1 MDHTTH
7 VIPKK
12 DTASVQRW
20 KLDNLDKPKP
30 QNPPEPSQVDQ
41 PDKVSES
48 PANTEPEK
56 QPTPALPTAEQINHV
71 YQQAQEDGY
80 SAGFQAGRAAGY
92 QEGKQA
98 ADSETKNE
106 IKRIQLI
113 LAELDQELHQIDQD
127 VAQDLLTLALDL
139 AKTMIKNALQI
150 QPELVLPIVR
160 EAIGQLPHAAQHPR
174 LFLHPDDA
182 LLVSHHL
189 NDELSQA
196 DWKICQD
203 EKIER
208 GGCRIEASGSEV
220 DGSLSTRWQQ
230 VLAKLGQENNW
241 LK

>member
-1 MDHTTH
+1 MDNTTH

-12 DTASVQRW
+12 DMTTVQRW
-20 KLDNLDKPKP
+20 KLDNLDTPKP
-30 QNPPEPSQVDQ
+30 QNPTDPSQVDK

-48 PANTEPEK
+48 TANTESEK
-56 QPTPALPTAEQINHV
+56 HQSPASPTAEQIDHV
-71 YQQAQEDGY
+71 YQRAQEDGY

-98 ADSETKNE
+98 ADTETKNE
-106 IKRIQLI
+106 IKHIQSI
-113 LAELDQELHQIDQD
+113 LTELDQELHQIDQK

-150 QPELVLPIVR
+150 RPELVLPIVQ

-182 LLVSHHL
+182 LLVSNHL
-189 NDELSQA
+189 KDELSQA
-196 DWKICQD
+196 DWKVCQD

-208 GGCRIEASGSEV
+208 GGCRIEATGSEV

-230 VLAKLGQENNW
+230 ILATLGQENNW